1 MERDIE
7 VMPGF
12 NKENI
17 PVIRL
22 KIDGKT
28 TSLSVKQA
36 DKLSKDL
43 MVALWGLSIPEDQ
56 TGGEK

>member
-1 MERDIE
+1 MDRDID
-7 VMPGF
+7 VKRVYYKD
-12 NKENI
+12 NTI
-17 PVIRL
+17 RIRL

-43 MVALWGLSIPEDQ
+43 MVALWGISIPEDSP
-56 TGGEK
+56 